1 MDQLPLKTCLQG
13 WKTRKRLG
21 QLKKTL
27 PQLQESFRRKRQGR
41 IDGEEL
47 QRVSDR
53 VKSDRFLEAKRA
65 MRASKQRQLDA
76 LELVPPGVYHFIN
89 ALKGEFQAPVFY
101 DPMCNVICQTDKIAK
116 KCLIFNCSG
125 DTKKEVFMSRRE
137 FRSIFLE
144 NPVWQLRTFSRS
156 VTIPE
161 KQPSLWPLETVRIL
175 PIVSADEYFF
185 SKPNKIWLKRW
196 F

>member
-101 DPMCNVICQTDKIAK
+101 DPIATLFVKQT
-116 KCLIFNCSG
+116 
-125 DTKKEVFMSRRE
+125 
-137 FRSIFLE
+137 RS
-144 NPVWQLRTFSRS
+144 PKS
-156 VTIPE
+156 V
-161 KQPSLWPLETVRIL
+161 
-175 PIVSADEYFF
+175 
-185 SKPNKIWLKRW
+185 
-196 F
+196 